1 MRMQTRIF
9 YFSYDQVEDKKSS
22 RKLKAQ
28 FPMFS
33 KQNISATCKTSQRK
47 ASAGI
52 ALTYEYLL
60 IDKLSILL
68 VYVCVHVQIS

>member
-22 RKLKAQ
+22 RKPRAQ
-28 FPMFS
+28 FSMFC
-33 KQNISATCKTSQRK
+33 KQNISATCKTNRRK
-47 ASAGI
+47 ASAAI

-60 IDKLSILL
+60 VDKLSILL